1 MPVFER
7 LRIMRSASESSVKLS
22 LVTRIPG
29 SKVIKQ
35 FSCSTLLSVKFI
47 LLINVKMPTITG
59 FGDLN
64 LKFQIDIDYFNIYY
78 QFKFH
83 A

>member
-1 MPVFER
+1 
-7 LRIMRSASESSVKLS
+7 MRSASESSFKLS

-29 SKVIKQ
+29 SEVIKH

-47 LLINVKMPTITG
+47 LLINVKIPTITG

-64 LKFQIDIDYFNIYY
+64 LKFQLILTFNIYY

-83 A
+83 AHLS